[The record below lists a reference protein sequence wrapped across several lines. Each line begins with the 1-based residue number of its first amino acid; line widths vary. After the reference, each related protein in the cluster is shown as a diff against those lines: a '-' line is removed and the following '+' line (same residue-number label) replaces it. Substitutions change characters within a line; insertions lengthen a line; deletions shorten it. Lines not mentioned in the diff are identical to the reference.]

1 MPHLV
6 STSPM
11 NRFTISQVQ
20 TLGFVAFRKLVA
32 SSHHSELIA
41 ALGYAWALVSSTI
54 RSGGLY
60 VYASTNL

>member
-6 STSPM
+6 STSPL

-20 TLGFVAFRKLVA
+20 TLGFVAFRKLGA

-41 ALGYAWALVSSTI
+41 ALGYA
-54 RSGGLY
+54 
-60 VYASTNL
+60 